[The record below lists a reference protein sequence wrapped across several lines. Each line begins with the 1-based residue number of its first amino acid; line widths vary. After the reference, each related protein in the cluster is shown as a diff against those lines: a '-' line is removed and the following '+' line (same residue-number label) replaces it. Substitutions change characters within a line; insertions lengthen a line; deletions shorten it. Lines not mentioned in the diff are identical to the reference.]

1 VAIPNTLLHHLVLSP
16 HRHVRKAILALLSVV
31 SLEDWSFRLFLHS
44 VSRCCLK
51 RSAPP
56 SANNALHSQQG
67 SLQEIYEE
75 VWPLELDEQALLEL
89 NEQRLLEMQ
98 GGARAVELNGHFNTV
113 ELQARADHQ

>member
-1 VAIPNTLLHHLVLSP
+1 MYASTLASPLAPSSRQKSNIGAIVGGVAGGLVVPLVL
-16 HRHVRKAILALLSVV
+16 
-31 SLEDWSFRLFLHS
+31 S

-89 NEQRLLEMQ
+89 NEQRFLEMQ
-98 GGARAVELNGHFNTV
+98 GGARAVELNGHFNTA